1 MCYCH
6 CVLRLL
12 NVLVE
17 ATFMVISS
25 VWSAVLTLL
34 VHRNSLREYRGPM
47 DQEVLEG
54 KHHQPSSSLPDL
66 V

>member
-1 MCYCH
+1 M
-6 CVLRLL
+6 LRSL

-25 VWSAVLTLL
+25 FLSTVPTLL
-34 VHRNSLREYRGPM
+34 VHRNSLRKYRGLV
-47 DQEVLEG
+47 DQEILEG
-54 KHHQPSSSLPDL
+54 KRHQPSSSLPDL